1 MLYNVYDLEGNL
13 IGADLKAKE
22 VYMITGIRSN
32 NVAMYADK
40 KMTRGGKYRVE
51 FSVPTLEQLDI
62 WEGDIR
68 KAVNLIK
75 NNSFSIQNVNI
86 NGRVCR
92 RTMKC

>member
-1 MLYNVYDLEGNL
+1 MLYNVYDLEGKL

-22 VYMITGIRSN
+22 VSMITGIRSN

-40 KMTRGGKYRVE
+40 NMTRGGKYRVE
-51 FSVPTLEQLDI
+51 FSVPTFKQLDI

-68 KAVNLIK
+68 KAVSLLK
-75 NNSFSIQNVNI
+75 NDSFRIQDVII

-92 RTMKC
+92 RTMRG